1 MTIATLKLEVA
12 KRISN
17 SKLVQLTNEAAGTSV
32 NDTVLTAACSD
43 AIGEFQLRSG
53 MLEDSTNLAQIPI
66 LVSGVIYY
74 LEHYKSRDGNIMSM
88 HGKKFFG
95 GCLEIRDR
103 LYISPIS
110 NSEFTDVVSPTP
122 PISDMNKFR
131 RVFSGATPVNPLQEV
146 NTGVC

>member
-53 MLEDSTNLAQIPI
+53 RC
-66 LVSGVIYY
+66 VR
-74 LEHYKSRDGNIMSM
+74 H
-88 HGKKFFG
+88 H
-95 GCLEIRDR
+95 
-103 LYISPIS
+103 
-110 NSEFTDVVSPTP
+110 
-122 PISDMNKFR
+122 
-131 RVFSGATPVNPLQEV
+131 EV
-146 NTGVC
+146 A